1 MSTQQPQG
9 AERRQFA
16 RIKKNYIIRFVDKSS
31 PSQNYEVSQ
40 IENISKGG
48 LCFSA
53 RAPFKEGITLL
64 IEIHTPF
71 LSESILV
78 DGLVLQS
85 REKVKG
91 MIYEIR
97 VRFVDVPSEVLVIL
111 EKIEQYH
118 NSGKL

>member
-16 RIKKNYIIRFVDKSS
+16 RIKKNYIIRFIDKNS

-53 RAPFKEGITLL
+53 RAPFKEGATLA
-64 IEIHTPF
+64 IEVHTPF
-71 LSESILV
+71 LSESVLV
-78 DGLVLQS
+78 DGEVLHV
-85 REKVKG
+85 REKIKG
-91 MIYEIR
+91 MVYEIR
-97 VRFVDVPSEVLVIL
+97 VRFVDVPSAVLAVL
-111 EKIEQYH
+111 DKIEQYH